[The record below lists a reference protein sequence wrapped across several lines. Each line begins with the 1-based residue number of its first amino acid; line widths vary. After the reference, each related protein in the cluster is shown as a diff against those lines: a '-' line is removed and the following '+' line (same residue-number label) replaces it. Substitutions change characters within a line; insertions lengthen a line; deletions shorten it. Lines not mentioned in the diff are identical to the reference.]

1 MSSVDVR
8 PKLKHKELSF
18 RDINNVNKILNE
30 TRDSNCNLTDD
41 ITKDDM
47 SKDDFQMSGFMMKK
61 SDKMMV
67 GWQKR
72 YFICHNK

>member
-8 PKLKHKELSF
+8 PKLKHNKELSPQ
-18 RDINNVNKILNE
+18 DINNVNKILNE
-30 TRDSNCNLTDD
+30 VRDSACTLTDD
-41 ITKDDM
+41 VGKDDY
-47 SKDDFQMSGFMMKK
+47 QMSGFIMKK